1 MDINNINN
9 MFPKRKMSPAAEMLC
24 VCLAAASIPFVIVG
38 FAVFKTSKWVCDLGR
53 TMWAK

>member
-9 MFPKRKMSPAAEMLC
+9 MFPKRQMSPAAEMLC

-38 FAVFKTSKWVCDLGR
+38 YGVWKASQFICDLGR
-53 TMWAK
+53 GWR

>member
-9 MFPKRKMSPAAEMLC
+9 MFPKRQMSPAAELFC

-38 FAVFKTSKWVCDLGR
+38 LAVYKISEWACDLGKGWR
-53 TMWAK
+53 